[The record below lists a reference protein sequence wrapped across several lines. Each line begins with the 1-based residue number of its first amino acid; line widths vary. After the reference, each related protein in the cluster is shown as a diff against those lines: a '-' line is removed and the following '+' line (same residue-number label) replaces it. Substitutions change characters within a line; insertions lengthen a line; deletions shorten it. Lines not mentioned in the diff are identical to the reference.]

1 MRCAACQHDNDAVA
15 LFCEDC
21 GSKLVKGCAQCGT
34 ELKPT
39 AKFCFNCGAP
49 TVANPA
55 EAQPSSRS
63 VADYTPKHL
72 AERIRAEQA
81 LLASRQLG
89 EGERKTITVLFADLK
104 GSTSLIERLDPEAAR
119 AVLEPALRFMMDA
132 VHAYEGYVAQ
142 VLGDGIFAL
151 FGAPLALEDH
161 PQRALHAAL
170 RMQPELQRYSD
181 GIRLKHG
188 TSLQARIGI
197 NTGEVLVRSIR
208 RDDLH
213 FDYVPVGHTT
223 HLAARMEQMA
233 TPGTIL
239 ITEHT
244 RRYCQDFFDLKPLGV
259 ATVRGVEAPLQVY
272 EVRGIG
278 ALRTRFQAA
287 AQRGLTRFVG
297 RQLELEQL
305 RSACAASGIGHGRIV
320 DLIGEPGLG
329 KSRLV
334 HEFKQI
340 IPPDTLLLE
349 AQAVSHGR
357 STPYMPLVELL
368 KKYFQIAPTDD
379 DHSRRAKITDKAL
392 GEDRSLEDTLP
403 FLCALLLVDSEAPEL
418 ALLGEQGRRRRIL
431 DAVKRLL
438 LRETLRQPVVLI
450 VEDLHW
456 VDTETEATLT
466 VLAESLA
473 NARFLLLTTCRPEYA
488 PSWQSMSYYTAA
500 RLAALDTDDA
510 AALLDCLLG
519 VSASGSEFAALKD
532 LRSFILGKTQGTPFF
547 MEEVVQALF
556 EQGHLVRD
564 AAGRAQVPSQ
574 AAAALHP
581 EIQIPATI
589 EGVIAAR
596 IDRLPPSEK
605 LLLQQLAVIGR
616 EFALELARNVVGLD
630 EETLRDLFADL
641 QRKELVYEQ
650 PGASQPAYLFKHAL
664 TQDVAYRELPQAR
677 RKLIHERA
685 AEAIET
691 LYAAHLDEHYA
702 ALAHHSTQ
710 SGNLAKAIHYL
721 RLAGRQANRR
731 SAAKDAVAYLE
742 AALAAVVRLPASVA
756 RDQQE
761 LDVLIDLGGALQVAV
776 GLSATRVKETLL
788 RAYALCRN
796 TGAPHELF
804 PIVAG
809 LRANAGMRGEPM
821 LEYAEALTALG
832 TRTGD
837 SAIILHAHLAM
848 AFSHYQIGDC
858 LIAHAEFERARA
870 TYCFEEHRHHTVTMA
885 PDAAVLAYAFDSN
898 GLWMLGYPDAAL
910 RSAREAIT
918 AAERTGYPYMISFA
932 KILLADL
939 HCFRGEI
946 SAALVEASSAIEIA
960 DEYGFP
966 EWIAFAS
973 PVAAWA
979 RGMQGDANALSSIDQ
994 PLAIFEYV
1002 GAKFYVPMLIA
1013 LKAELQ
1019 ARAGQFDLA
1028 VATVTTALTMATA
1041 TNHSW
1046 ILPELY
1052 RTRGALLLA
1061 VDPAATDVAAQHF
1074 ERAISMAKDQ
1084 RAKSWELR
1092 AATSLA
1098 RLWQSQSRRHEAQ
1111 GLLAPIY
1118 GWFTEG
1124 FETKD
1129 LQEAKALLEELSS
1142 ARLLEGWNGA
1152 T

>member
-1 MRCAACQHDNDAVA
+1 MRCAACEHDNDAVA
-15 LFCEDC
+15 LFCEEC
-21 GSKLVKGCAQCGT
+21 GSKLADECAKCGT
-34 ELKPT
+34 DLKPT
-39 AKFCFNCGAP
+39 AKFCFKCGAP
-49 TVANPA
+49 TVANA
-55 EAQPSSRS
+55 SEAQPASRS

-72 AERIRAEQA
+72 ADRIRAEQA

-170 RMQPELQRYSD
+170 RMQPELQRYSE
-181 GIRLKHG
+181 GIRLTHG
-188 TSLQARIGI
+188 TPLQARIGI

-213 FDYVPVGHTT
+213 FDYVPVGHTI

-233 TPGTIL
+233 TPGTIR

-244 RRYCQDFFDLKPLGV
+244 RRYCQDFFDLKPLG
-259 ATVRGVEAPLQVY
+259 AASVRGVEAPLQVY

-287 AQRGLTRFVG
+287 TQRGLTRFVG
-297 RQLELEQL
+297 RQFELEQL
-305 RSACAASGIGHGRIV
+305 RNVCAASRVGHGRIV

-349 AQAVSHGR
+349 AQASSHGR
-357 STPYMPLVELL
+357 STAYMPLVELL

-379 DHSRRAKITDKAL
+379 DHSRRAKIADKAL

-403 FLCALLLVDSEAPEL
+403 FLCALLLVASEAPEL

-450 VEDLHW
+450 VENLHW
-456 VDTETEATLT
+456 IDTETEATLAL
-466 VLAESLA
+466 LAESLA
-473 NARFLLLTTCRPEYA
+473 SARFLLLTTYRPEFTS
-488 PSWQSMSYYTAA
+488 PWQAMSYYTAA
-500 RLAALDTDDA
+500 RLATLDTDDA
-510 AALLDCLLG
+510 AELLDSLLG
-519 VSASGSEFAALKD
+519 VSDLSSEFAALKD
-532 LRSFILGKTQGTPFF
+532 MRSFILAKTQGTPFF

-564 AAGRAQVPSQ
+564 AAGHAQVPLHVG
-574 AAAALHP
+574 AAP
-581 EIQIPATI
+581 YREIQIPATI
-589 EGVIAAR
+589 EGVLAAR
-596 IDRLPPSEK
+596 IDRLPAPEK

-616 EFALELARNVVGLD
+616 EFALELVRHVVGLD

-664 TQDVAYRELPQAR
+664 TQDVAYRELPQER
-677 RKLIHERA
+677 RKLIHERT

-761 LDVLIDLGGALQVAV
+761 LDVLIDLGAALLAAA
-776 GLSATRVKETLL
+776 GLAATRVKEILL

-796 TGAPHELF
+796 TGASHELF
-804 PIVAG
+804 PILAG
-809 LRANAGMRGEPM
+809 LRANAGMRGESQ

-832 TRTGD
+832 ARTGD
-837 SAIILHAHLAM
+837 SAIILHAHIGM
-848 AFSHYQIGDC
+848 AFSHYMPGNG
-858 LIAHAEFERARA
+858 LLAHAEFDRALA
-870 TYCFEEHRHHTVTMA
+870 AYCFEEHRHHTVTMGL
-885 PDAAVLAYAFDSN
+885 DGAVIAHAF
-898 GLWMLGYPDAAL
+898 GGHCLWLLGYPDAAL
-910 RSAREAIT
+910 RSVREAIA
-918 AAERTGYPYMISFA
+918 AAERTEYPFMISMA
-932 KILLADL
+932 RILLADL
-939 HCFRGEI
+939 HLFRGEV
-946 SAALVEASSAIEIA
+946 AASLAEVNTAIDIA
-960 DEYGFP
+960 DDYGFP
-966 EWIAFAS
+966 EWIAYAS
-973 PVAAWA
+973 PRAAWA
-979 RGMQGDANALSSIDQ
+979 RGMHGDANALSRIDQ
-994 PLAIFEYV
+994 HLATFEYV

-1019 ARAGQFDLA
+1019 ARAGQFDGALT
-1028 VATVTTALTMATA
+1028 TVTAALTMAT
-1041 TNHSW
+1041 TTEQRW

-1052 RTRGALLLA
+1052 RAQGAILLA
-1061 VDPAATDVAAQHF
+1061 ADPAATEVAAQHF
-1074 ERAISMAKDQ
+1074 ERAISLAQ
-1084 RAKSWELR
+1084 NQQAKSWELR

-1098 RLWQSQSRRHEAQ
+1098 RLWQSQGKGQEAHA
-1111 GLLAPIY
+1111 LITPIY
-1118 GWFTEG
+1118 DWFTEG

-1129 LQEAKALLEELSS
+1129 LQDAKVLMAELSS
-1142 ARLLEGWNGA
+1142 LWPVEN
-1152 T
+1152 